1 MSCLRTVFAATL
13 ALAVSALPAGAQ
25 TLRIAFKA
33 SMDGTDPHQ
42 TFTPNR
48 NAQLHVWET
57 LLTQDETL
65 RPRPQLAESWR
76 AVDPLTWEF
85 KLRRDVLFHD
95 GSPFT
100 SADAAFSILRARAAT
115 GPRTY
120 AVAVRNVTAVETP
133 DAHTLIVRTSVP
145 TPLQPDFLVAIA
157 ILNARASEG
166 AVDADFNGGRAAI
179 GTGPYRWGRWTPQQD
194 VTFERSPNWRGTP
207 EPWARVHIRFVPND
221 SARVA
226 ALLAGDVD
234 VIDTVPTGLHQR
246 IREAPSLQLVSGY
259 SVFTHYFYLDA
270 MSAQVPNITG
280 ADGQPLPQ
288 NPMRDLRV
296 RRAISMAINRRA
308 LAERVMEGGA
318 TATGQIAAP
327 GFIGHV
333 PDLPLP
339 HFDPPRA
346 RALLAEAGYPNG
358 FTLTLHCTQDRFA
371 GDARTCQAIGQM
383 LTAIG
388 IRTNIEAL
396 PMPIYLRRSATLTPG
411 GAPELSAHLAMFG
424 SSSGIASE
432 GLTALLRTPNA
443 ARAHGGWNRTRFS
456 SPEFDSMLDRVDSEF
471 DPATRERLTQ
481 EAIRWVAENVPL
493 APIFH
498 IGASWGLKRGLV
510 MSPRGDQYTMA
521 TEIRP
526 AP

>member
-1 MSCLRTVFAATL
+1 
-13 ALAVSALPAGAQ
+13 
-25 TLRIAFKA
+25 
-33 SMDGTDPHQ
+33 
-42 TFTPNR
+42 
-48 NAQLHVWET
+48 
-57 LLTQDETL
+57 
-65 RPRPQLAESWR
+65 
-76 AVDPLTWEF
+76 
-85 KLRRDVLFHD
+85 
-95 GSPFT
+95 
-100 SADAAFSILRARAAT
+100 
-115 GPRTY
+115 
-120 AVAVRNVTAVETP
+120 
-133 DAHTLIVRTSVP
+133 
-145 TPLQPDFLVAIA
+145 
-157 ILNARASEG
+157 
-166 AVDADFNGGRAAI
+166 
-179 GTGPYRWGRWTPQQD
+179 
-194 VTFERSPNWRGTP
+194 
-207 EPWARVHIRFVPND
+207 
-221 SARVA
+221 
-226 ALLAGDVD
+226 
-234 VIDTVPTGLHQR
+234 
-246 IREAPSLQLVSGY
+246 
-259 SVFTHYFYLDA
+259 
-270 MSAQVPNITG
+270 
-280 ADGQPLPQ
+280 
-288 NPMRDLRV
+288 MRDLRV

-339 HFDPPRA
+339 PFDPPRA

-396 PMPIYLRRSATLTPG
+396 PMPIYLRRSATLTPSG
-411 GAPELSAHLAMFG
+411 VPELSAHLAMFG

-521 TEIRP
+521 TESRP